1 MVVLKYQA
9 NKCYS
14 ELLEIP
20 AQYCSLNLK
29 KKKKK
34 KKKSGLLKK
43 RSLKFGI
50 SLILVLEIPKK

>member
-29 KKKKK
+29 KK
-34 KKKSGLLKK
+34 SGLLKK